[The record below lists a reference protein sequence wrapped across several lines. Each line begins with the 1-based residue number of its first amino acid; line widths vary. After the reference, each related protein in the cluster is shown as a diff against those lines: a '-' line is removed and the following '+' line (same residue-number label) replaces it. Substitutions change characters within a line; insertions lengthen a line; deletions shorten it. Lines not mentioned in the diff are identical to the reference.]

1 MQKDVCLTEN
11 FSIAE
16 HASHPS
22 ELRAD
27 GAGLFLSESCK
38 GVAHGLHSKA
48 PQVFELAFKA
58 DLLSSGKFV
67 SQVSPHASILA
78 VINPQPKL

>member
-1 MQKDVCLTEN
+1 MGITSSCGDDNHDFV
-11 FSIAE
+11 AE
-16 HASHPS
+16 HASQPS

-48 PQVFELAFKA
+48 PQIFELAFKA
-58 DLLSSGKFV
+58 DLLSSSKSV
-67 SQVSPHASILA
+67 SQVE
-78 VINPQPKL
+78 